1 MNRRAHILAMLV
13 AVSCLPLM
21 ARSQP
26 AAPGAPAAPV
36 DAKSEAPRGEPPADA
51 ATEKDDDE
59 VVAESRK
66 WLGLIDDGKA
76 GLAWD
81 GADASLRASVTRA
94 KWIDGI
100 RNLRKPYGRMKQ
112 RKTTQI
118 ARSHSLPGAPDG
130 DYAIIQ
136 FDTEFANG
144 RHATELVT
152 WALTN
157 TSWRVAG
164 YQIR

>member
-1 MNRRAHILAMLV
+1 MIRYASIIAMIFV
-13 AVSCLPLM
+13 APCLPLV
-21 ARSQP
+21 AQAQP
-26 AAPGAPAAPV
+26 APVGAPTVPA
-36 DAKSEAPRGEPPADA
+36 DAKSEAPRGEPPPDA

-59 VVAESRK
+59 VVAESRR
-66 WLGLIDDGKA
+66 WLGLIDEGKA

-81 GADASLRASVTRA
+81 GADASLRASVSRA

-100 RNLRKPYGRMKQ
+100 RDLRKPYGRIKQ

-118 ARSHSLPGAPDG
+118 ARAHSLPGAPDG

-144 RHATELVT
+144 RHASELVT
-152 WALTN
+152 WTLTN

-164 YQIR
+164 YQMR

>member
-1 MNRRAHILAMLV
+1 MTLSAL
-13 AVSCLPLM
+13 CLPFI
-21 ARSQP
+21 AQGQP
-26 AAPGAPAAPV
+26 AAPAAPTAPA
-36 DAKSEAPRGEPPADA
+36 DAKPDASRGAPPADA

-59 VVAESRK
+59 VVAQSRK

-81 GADASLRASVTRA
+81 DADATLRASVARA

-100 RNLRKPYGRMKQ
+100 SELRKPYGRVKA

-118 ARSHSLPGAPDG
+118 ARAHSLPGAPDG

-144 RHATELVT
+144 RHASELVT
-152 WALTN
+152 WTLTN

>member
-1 MNRRAHILAMLV
+1 MNRRAHILALLV
-13 AVSCLPLM
+13 ALSCLPLV
-21 ARSQP
+21 AQAQP
-26 AAPGAPAAPV
+26 AASGAPAPAARA
-36 DAKSEAPRGEPPADA
+36 DAPREPPADA

-100 RNLRKPYGRMKQ
+100 RELRKPYGAVKA

-118 ARSHSLPGAPDG
+118 ARAHSLPGAPDG
-130 DYAIIQ
+130 DYVIVQ

-144 RHATELVT
+144 KHASELVT
-152 WALTN
+152 WTLTN
-157 TSWRVAG
+157 TSWRVSG

>member
-1 MNRRAHILAMLV
+1 MSCRALILAVLV
-13 AVSCLPLM
+13 ALSCLPFV
-21 ARSQP
+21 ARAQP
-26 AAPGAPAAPV
+26 AASGAPAVPA
-36 DAKSEAPRGEPPADA
+36 DAKSGAPRSEPPADA

-59 VVAESRK
+59 VVAESRN

-100 RNLRKPYGRMKQ
+100 RDMRKPYGKVKQ

-118 ARSHSLPGAPDG
+118 ARAHSLPGAPDG

-136 FDTEFANG
+136 FDTEFTNG
-144 RHATELVT
+144 KHASELVT
-152 WALTN
+152 WSLTN
-157 TSWRVAG
+157 TSWRVSG
-164 YQIR
+164 YQLR